1 MGHRL
6 LNGSSTLIERLSPS
20 SIIRQD
26 TCQRKHKERIEVS
39 GQDSQEAEGSQPR
52 RRVPQ
57 TTASTRSNVLTAKA
71 KNKSHLTLVLF
82 HLDETKKKREDDK
95 KKRRR
100 QQQRLGTRVEPLT
113 TFGRAMGNAA
123 TTKKGDPTENGK
135 VAPSSSHSSRTC

>member
-1 MGHRL
+1 M
-6 LNGSSTLIERLSPS
+6 
-20 SIIRQD
+20 
-26 TCQRKHKERIEVS
+26 S

-71 KNKSHLTLVLF
+71 KNKS
-82 HLDETKKKREDDK
+82 EDDK

-135 VAPSSSHSSRTC
+135 VAPSSSHSSRSC